1 LGTYCTDIIN
11 QTKAC
16 NIIHLRLLSL
26 NKSIVCLNYVQTA
39 VNEMQTKL
47 QATVRNIIIITSSL
61 QTDQQVGLWLGLG
74 LDLGLVLVNV

>member
-1 LGTYCTDIIN
+1 
-11 QTKAC
+11 
-16 NIIHLRLLSL
+16 
-26 NKSIVCLNYVQTA
+26 
-39 VNEMQTKL
+39 MQTKL